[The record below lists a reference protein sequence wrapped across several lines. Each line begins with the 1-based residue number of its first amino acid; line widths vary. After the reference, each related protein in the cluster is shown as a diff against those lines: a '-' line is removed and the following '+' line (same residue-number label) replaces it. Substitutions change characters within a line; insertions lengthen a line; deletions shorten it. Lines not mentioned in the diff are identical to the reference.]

1 MTFRLRVSR
10 DALRYLRRLDAPSQE
25 RIAQRIDQLLDDP
38 LAPRLGKPLRGQTD
52 LRAARVGGWRLL
64 YAVDRESQTVT
75 VERIAQRGQVYR
87 NL

>member
-38 LAPRLGKPLRGQTD
+38 LAPRFGKPLRGQTD
-52 LRAARVGGWRLL
+52 IRAARVGAGASAIRSDQQSETL
-64 YAVDRESQTVT
+64 T
-75 VERIAQRGQVYR
+75 VERIAPRGQVYR

>member
-25 RIAQRIDQLLDDP
+25 RITQRIEQLLDDP
-38 LAPRLGKPLRGQTD
+38 LALRISKPLRGQTD

-64 YAVDRESQTVT
+64 YSVDRQTQTLT
-75 VERIAQRGQVYR
+75 VERIAPRGQVYR